1 MPCGMVGQKFMD
13 ERRRFAQQ
21 ASWTRPL
28 REYLL
33 GKEEIRRG
41 RRILEVGCG
50 PGAVLQEWAAIAAA
64 PHGLDLSRSRL
75 REAKLHLAAVSFTQ
89 ADARALPYADDVF
102 DVVFC
107 HYFLLWVP
115 DPLQA
120 LREMRR
126 VTRPG
131 GFILALAEPDYSA
144 RIEEP
149 LELMLPALW
158 QMEALRRRGA
168 DVTLG
173 PRLAALFGEAGIVL
187 IESGCLTPRP
197 PAEWSAEE
205 LAAEWQT
212 LRHDLAEFVPEETL
226 SWFDRIEQRARTRGE
241 RYFYLP
247 TWFAW
252 GYKPIP

>member
-1 MPCGMVGQKFMD
+1 MD
-13 ERRRFAQQ
+13 EHRRFVQQ
-21 ASWTRPL
+21 AGWTRPL
-28 REYLL
+28 REYFWA
-33 GKEEIRRG
+33 KEEIRRG

-50 PGAVLQEWAAIAAA
+50 SGAVLQEWASAADA

-89 ADARALPYADDVF
+89 ADARALPYAADVF
-102 DVVFC
+102 DLVFC

-158 QMEALRRRGA
+158 QIEALRRQGA

-173 PRLAALFGEAGIVL
+173 PRLPALFAQAGIAL

-197 PAEWSAEE
+197 PQAWSAEE

-212 LRHDLAEFVPEETL
+212 LRQDLAQSISQETL
-226 SWFDRIEQRARTRGE
+226 RWFDQIEQQARVHGQ
-241 RYFYLP
+241 RYSCIP

-252 GYKPIP
+252 GCKPP